1 VVDEA
6 VQELYHHVP
15 ALVMLSFPL
24 TRFLLLASALSC
36 FGGSFVKLD
45 TERTGID
52 FEHTWNPPAGL
63 EDMISGSFTGG
74 GVAIGDYDGD
84 GKPDLFFT
92 DPADGGQLYRNLGDF
107 HFENA
112 TRKAGLTVASGWS
125 AGTTWADVNGD
136 GRLDLF
142 VCMFGTAN
150 RLYLNLGDGTFIEV
164 AQASGLTFR
173 GASLMAAFADYDR
186 DGDLDLYLVTNRI
199 KPPPGLLQERFNVA
213 TGPDGEPSLPDR
225 YAQYAGLVKMPD
237 GKYKQVASAQFDYL
251 FRNDGNDGAGRPQF
265 TDVSKAAGIWT
276 TGYGLSATWWD
287 YDSDGWLDLYVAN
300 DFYGADRLY
309 RNNKDGTFSDVAPNV
324 LPHTPWFSMG
334 SDVADINNDGRL
346 DYMASDMA
354 GSTHYKE
361 KMSMGNM
368 TGRESDSWFLNFPS
382 PRQYMR
388 NAVYLNTGTGRFME
402 VAHLC
407 GMAAT
412 DWTWAVKF
420 ADFDCDGRD
429 DVFISTGM
437 SRDWFNSDLRKQE
450 EDLIANG
457 GRAAANAFWEKQK
470 PLASANWAFRNA
482 GDLRF
487 ENVGKAWGLAG
498 DSVSYGAA
506 LGDLDGDLD
515 LDLVVNNFDGKPSI
529 YRNDLAGG
537 NRLALR
543 LKGQGGNSWGVGAT
557 VVAHLETE
565 PALQTKTLALSRGF
579 MSSNEPLLHFGLGEA
594 TALESLVITWPSGT
608 RQEVGKLAAGNLHI
622 ITEPKT
628 GIAPPTSPR
637 PMFASSS
644 MFRGIAHGERPYDD
658 FRRQPLLPS
667 KLSQLGPG
675 IAWGDVNRDGRQDF
689 YLGRAAG
696 AYGGIYLRLETPT
709 SQGAHFVVDTF
720 DPFEA
725 DAACEDIA
733 PLFFDA
739 DRDGDLDLYVVSG
752 GVECEPGAA
761 VLRDRLYLNGGKG
774 SFTKAP
780 AGTLPEANI
789 SGGAACAADFDR
801 DGDLDLFVGGRS
813 IPGRYP
819 ETPRSQLLRN
829 DSRQGAPKFVEVT
842 PKGLATTGLVTAAR
856 WADFNGDH
864 WPDLLVAHEWG
875 PVKLYL
881 NKEGSLAEASTM
893 SGLQPFTGWWNSL
906 AVADVDGDG
915 DLDFAAGNVG
925 LNSKYHASPEHPAVL
940 YYGDVDGSGRKRIVE
955 AKFEGATMV
964 PVRGFSCSRNAMPS
978 LGKQH
983 SNFHSFATKT
993 LAELYPEQRL
1003 GAATR
1008 HEANTLQS
1016 GIFVNGGTG
1025 NFTFR
1030 PLPRLAQA
1038 APIFAMVFSDLER
1051 DGDLDLCAVGNSFSS
1066 QPETGHMDGGV
1077 GLILRNNGAGFFEAI
1092 SPAESGLV
1100 IPGDAK
1106 SLNLIDL
1113 NRDGRPDLV
1122 AGINNGDV
1130 MAFLRSGR
1138 SQ

>member
-1 VVDEA
+1 MDEA
-6 VQELYHHVP
+6 GPELYHLLP
-15 ALVMLSFPL
+15 IPVMHSFP
-24 TRFLLLASALSC
+24 FACLLLPASALAC
-36 FGGSFVKLD
+36 LGGGFVELD
-45 TERTGID
+45 TSDQGID

-92 DPADGGQLYRNLGDF
+92 DPADGGQLYRNLGNF
-107 HFENA
+107 RFENT
-112 TRKAGLTVASGWS
+112 TRKAGLTAAGGWS

-142 VCMFGTAN
+142 VCMFGTTN
-150 RLYLNLGDGTFIEV
+150 RLYLNLGDGTFSEV
-164 AQASGLTFR
+164 AGTCGLTFS

-213 TGPDGEPSLPDR
+213 TGPDGEPVLPDR
-225 YAQYAGLVKMPD
+225 YAQYAGLVKMPE

-251 FRNDGNDGAGRPQF
+251 FRNEGNDEAGRPKF

-287 YDSDGWLDLYVAN
+287 HDSDGWVDLYVAN

-309 RNNKDGTFSDVAPNV
+309 RNNKDGTFSDVAPHV

-334 SDVADINNDGRL
+334 SDVADINNDGHL

-368 TGRESDSWFLNFPS
+368 TGRESDSWFLNFPT

-407 GMAAT
+407 GMSAT

-429 DVFISTGM
+429 DVYISTGM

-450 EDLIANG
+450 EDLIASR

-470 PLASANWAFRNA
+470 PLASANWAFRNT
-482 GDLRF
+482 GDLQF
-487 ENVGKAWGLAG
+487 EDVGKAWGLAG
-498 DSVSYGAA
+498 NSVSYGAA

-515 LDLVVNNFDGKPSI
+515 LDLVVNNFDGKPSL
-529 YRNDLAGG
+529 YRNEVAAG

-543 LKGQGGNSWGVGAT
+543 LKGRDGNSWGVGAT
-557 VVAHLETE
+557 VVAHLEAE
-565 PALQTKTLALSRGF
+565 PALQTKTLTLSRGF

-594 TALESLVITWPSGT
+594 PALESLLITWPSGT
-608 RQEVGKLAAGNLHI
+608 RQKIGPLAAGKLHV
-622 ITEPKT
+622 ITEPEA
-628 GIAPPTSPR
+628 GIAPPPSPS

-644 MFRGIAHGERPYDD
+644 MFRGISHEERTYDD
-658 FRRQPLLPS
+658 FKRQPLLPA
-667 KLSQLGPG
+667 KLSQLGPA
-675 IAWGDVNRDGRQDF
+675 IAWGDVNNDGREDF
-689 YLGRAAG
+689 YLGRSAG
-696 AYGGIYLRLETPT
+696 TYGGIYLRRESPT
-709 SQGAHFVVDTF
+709 SEGAYFLVDTF

-725 DAACEDIA
+725 DAACEDIGT
-733 PLFFDA
+733 LFFDA

-752 GVECEPGAA
+752 GVECEPGAP
-761 VLRDRLYLNGGKG
+761 VLRDRLYLNDSRG

-780 AGTLPEANI
+780 AGTLPGVSI
-789 SGGAACAADFDR
+789 SGSAICAADFDR

-829 DSRQGAPKFVEVT
+829 DSSAEAPRFVEVT
-842 PKGLATTGLVTAAR
+842 PGELAATGLVTDAR

-881 NKEGSLAEASTM
+881 NNKGSLAEASPM
-893 SGLQPFTGWWNSL
+893 SGLQLLTGWWNSL

-915 DLDFAAGNVG
+915 DFDFAAGNVG
-925 LNSKYHASPEHPAVL
+925 LNSKYHASPEHPAVI

-955 AKFEGATMV
+955 AKFEGAAMV

-978 LGKQH
+978 LGRQH
-983 SNFHSFATKT
+983 SSFHSFATKT
-993 LAELYPEQRL
+993 LAELYPRQRL

-1008 HEANTLQS
+1008 HEASTLQS
-1016 GIFVNGGTG
+1016 GLFMNNGTG
-1025 NFTFR
+1025 TFTFR

-1038 APIFAMVFSDLER
+1038 APIFAMAFNDLDR
-1051 DGDLDLCAVGNSFSS
+1051 DADLDLCVVGNSFSP

-1077 GLILRNNGAGFFEAI
+1077 GLVLRNEGDGAFEAI
-1092 SPAESGLV
+1092 PPAESGLV

-1106 SLNLIDL
+1106 SLSLIDL
-1113 NRDGRPDLV
+1113 DLDGHPDLV
-1122 AGINNGDV
+1122 AGINNGEI
-1130 MAFLRSGR
+1130 MAFLRSPR
-1138 SQ
+1138 SP

>member
-1 VVDEA
+1 MDEA
-6 VQELYHHVP
+6 GKELYHH
-15 ALVMLSFPL
+15 ARTLVMHSFSHHCL
-24 TRFLLLASALSC
+24 LLLASTLSC
-36 FGGSFVKLD
+36 VGDNFTKVDPALA
-45 TERTGID
+45 GID
-52 FEHTWNPPAGL
+52 FEHTWNPPPGL
-63 EDMISGSFTGG
+63 EDAISGSFTGG
-74 GVAIGDYDGD
+74 GVAVGDYDDD

-107 HFENA
+107 HFEN
-112 TRKAGLTVASGWS
+112 TTGKAGLAVAGGWS

-150 RLYLNLGDGTFIEV
+150 RLYLNGGDGTFTDV
-164 AQASGLTFR
+164 AQSSGLIFS

-199 KPPPGLLQERFNVA
+199 KPPPGLLQERFNVT
-213 TGPDGEPSLPDR
+213 TGPDGEPILPDR
-225 YAQYAGLVKMPD
+225 YAQFAGLVKMPG

-251 FRNDGNDGAGRPQF
+251 FRNDGNDDAGRPRF

-287 YDSDGWLDLYVAN
+287 FDSDGWIDLYVAN

-309 RNNKDGTFSDVAPNV
+309 RNNGDGSFSDVAPDV

-407 GMAAT
+407 GLAAT

-429 DVFISTGM
+429 DVYISTGM

-450 EDLIANG
+450 EDLIANKG
-457 GRAAANAFWEKQK
+457 QAAANAFWTKQK
-470 PLASANWAFRNA
+470 PLVSANWAFRNT

-515 LDLVVNNFDGKPSI
+515 LDLVVNNFGGKPSL

-543 LKGQGGNSWGVGAT
+543 LKGRGGNSWGVGAT
-557 VVAHLETE
+557 VVAHLGTQ
-565 PALQTKTLALSRGF
+565 PALQTKALTLSRGF

-594 TALESLVITWPSGT
+594 TELESLVITWPSGT
-608 RQEVGKLAAGNLHI
+608 RQKLGRLAAGNLHT
-622 ITEPKT
+622 ITEPQT
-628 GIAPPTSPR
+628 GIAPPTFPR
-637 PMFASSS
+637 PMFVSSS
-644 MFRGIAHGERPYDD
+644 IFRGIAHEEHPFDD
-658 FRRQPLLPS
+658 FRGQPLLPS

-675 IAWGDVNRDGRQDF
+675 MAWGDVNGDGHQDF

-696 AYGGIYLRLETPT
+696 TCGGIHLRREAPT
-709 SQGAHFVVDTF
+709 ARGDHFKVNTL
-720 DPFEA
+720 DPFKA
-725 DAACEDIA
+725 DEACEDIA

-739 DRDGDLDLYVVSG
+739 DRDGDLDLFVVSG
-752 GVECEPGAA
+752 GVECEPGSAL
-761 VLRDRLYLNGGKG
+761 LRDRLYLNDGKG
-774 SFTKAP
+774 SFSKAP
-780 AGTLPEANI
+780 VGTLPAASI
-789 SGGAACAADFDR
+789 SGGAVCAADFDR

-829 DSRQGAPKFVEVT
+829 DCRQGAPKFVEVT
-842 PKGLATTGLVTAAR
+842 PKGLAATGLVTAAR
-856 WADFNGDH
+856 WADFNGDQ
-864 WPDLLVAHEWG
+864 WPDLLVAHDWG

-881 NKEGSLAEASTM
+881 NRKGSLADAPTL
-893 SGLQPFTGWWNSL
+893 SGLQQLTGWWNSL

-915 DLDFAAGNVG
+915 DYDFAAGNVG
-925 LNSKYHASPEHPAVL
+925 LNSKYHASPGHPAVI

-955 AKFEGATMV
+955 AKFEGASLV
-964 PVRGFSCSRNAMPS
+964 PVRGFSCSRNAMPT

-983 SNFHSFATKT
+983 PSFHSFATKA

-1003 GAATR
+1003 AAATR

-1016 GIFVNGGTG
+1016 GIFVNDGTG
-1025 NFTFR
+1025 SFTFR

-1038 APIFAMVFSDLER
+1038 APIFAMAFSDLEG
-1051 DGDLDLCAVGNSFSS
+1051 DGDLDLCAVGNSFSP

-1077 GLILRNNGAGFFEAI
+1077 GLILRNTGGGLFEAI
-1092 SPAESGLV
+1092 PPSESGLV

-1106 SLNLIDL
+1106 SLHLIDL

-1122 AGINNGDV
+1122 AGINNGEV
-1130 MAFLRSGR
+1130 MAFLRGGA